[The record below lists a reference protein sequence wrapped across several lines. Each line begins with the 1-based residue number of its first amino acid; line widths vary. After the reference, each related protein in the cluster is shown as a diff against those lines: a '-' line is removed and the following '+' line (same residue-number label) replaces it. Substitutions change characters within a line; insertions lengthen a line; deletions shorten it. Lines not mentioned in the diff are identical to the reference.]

1 MSWSI
6 AGPQDLYAILEF
18 LKNREH
24 TCVPFVSHLL
34 KDGTPSF
41 PSKIKKRIF
50 KLEGHRDRGTIS
62 GLVLQTTFGFVFPVL
77 DTAEAEREPRLGQLS
92 RRLRKGFFQSFT
104 VMGRKSDVARIE
116 KLLGR
121 EPDPQVNYYIM
132 ARVGGPP
139 PRSAPSPA
147 GYTFRRADSRDLD
160 ALLPLQAAYERE
172 EVIVDGREVN
182 HNVVYH
188 NMRTALENHITY
200 VGERFDGT
208 PVAKASTNA
217 RGLTYDQ
224 IGGVYTVPEE
234 RSKGIAHELMR
245 YLMEDVHAAG
255 KNTTLFV
262 KQQNTPALSMYRRLG
277 FEQKNEFAVSYY
289 HN

>member
-1 MSWSI
+1 MSWSV
-6 AGPQDLYAILEF
+6 AGPQDLDPILEF
-18 LKNREH
+18 LENREH

-34 KDGTPSF
+34 KDGKPSF
-41 PSKIKKRIF
+41 PTRIKKRIF
-50 KLEGHRDRGTIS
+50 KLESRRDRGTIS

-77 DTAEAEREPRLGQLS
+77 DTPEAEQEPRLRELS
-92 RRLRKGFFQSFT
+92 RRLRKGFFQAVT

-121 EPDPQVNYYIM
+121 DPDTQVTYYIM
-132 ARVGGPP
+132 ARIGGPP
-139 PRSAPSPA
+139 PRSAPPPS

-160 ALLPLQAAYERE
+160 ALLPLQAAYEKE

-182 HNVVYH
+182 HSVVYH
-188 NMRTALENHITY
+188 NMRTALEHHITY
-200 VGERFDGT
+200 VAELNDGT

-224 IGGVYTVPEE
+224 IGGVYTVPQE
-234 RSKGIAHELMR
+234 RNKGIGRELMR

-262 KQQNTPALSMYRRLG
+262 KQHNTPALSMYQRLG
-277 FEQKNEFAVSYY
+277 FEQKNEFAISYY
-289 HN
+289 HR